1 MYSRTGHPRC
11 RWVCFFIGTDLEIFI
26 ITSLAHQ
33 WIICSEWV
41 PSVWKSKQLIKI
53 SEIYNNPHNS
63 NFTVRQNLHVCN
75 KCIIVLYSIHRS
87 QLKCKSSIHNIS
99 FSSENVVSSESEKY
113 ALRKHHLQMKTVQN
127 CFLQTCSFSSHK
139 TLTDG
144 PEWRGLLVDYCDV
157 FYQLF

>member
-1 MYSRTGHPRC
+1 MF
-11 RWVCFFIGTDLEIFI
+11 VINAEL
-26 ITSLAHQ
+26 L
-33 WIICSEWV
+33 
-41 PSVWKSKQLIKI
+41 
-53 SEIYNNPHNS
+53 
-63 NFTVRQNLHVCN
+63 
-75 KCIIVLYSIHRS
+75 LYSIHCS

-139 TLTDG
+139 TLSD
-144 PEWRGLLVDYCDV
+144 GLLVDYCDV